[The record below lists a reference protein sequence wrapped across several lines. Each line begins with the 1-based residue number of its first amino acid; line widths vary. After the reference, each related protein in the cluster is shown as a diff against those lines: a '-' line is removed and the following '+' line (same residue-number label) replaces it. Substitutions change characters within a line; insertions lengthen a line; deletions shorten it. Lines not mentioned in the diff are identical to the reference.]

1 VSGVLTR
8 RRFAE
13 AALALAEAD
22 RDLAGVVEA
31 FGVPAP
37 RRRKPGFPTLLLLI
51 LEQQVSLASARA
63 TYQRLEAQCGGTPDP
78 DGFLA
83 LDDDALRR
91 IGLSRQK
98 ARYGRA
104 LARAVAGG
112 TLPLDRLARL
122 DDDEARARLTAI
134 TGIGAWTAD
143 VYLMMA
149 LGRPDIWPAGDLA
162 LAVAAER
169 VKRLPARPDRAALVA
184 LGETWRPWRAVAAQ
198 LLWHYYLSTVRKQ
211 RGETPT

>member
-1 VSGVLTR
+1 MSGVLTR
-8 RRFAE
+8 RRFVE
-13 AALALAEAD
+13 AAAALAEAD
-22 RDLAGVVEA
+22 RDLGRVVEA
-31 FGVPAP
+31 FGLPVL
-37 RRRKPGFPTLLLLI
+37 RHRKPGFPTLLLLI

-63 TYQRLEAQCGGTPDP
+63 TYQRLEAQLGGVPDP

-104 LARAVAGG
+104 LARAIADGA
-112 TLPLDRLARL
+112 LRLDRLARL
-122 DDDEARARLTAI
+122 DDDEARVRLTAI

-143 VYLMMA
+143 VYLMTA
-149 LGRPDIWPAGDLA
+149 LRRPDIWPVGDLA

-169 VKRLPARPDRAALVA
+169 GKRLSTRPDPAALVEM
-184 LGETWRPWRAVAAQ
+184 GEAWRPWRAVAAR

>member
-1 VSGVLTR
+1 MSGVLTR
-8 RRFAE
+8 RQFAE
-13 AALALAEAD
+13 AAAALAGAD
-22 RDLAGVVEA
+22 RDLARVVDA
-31 FGVPAP
+31 FGLPAP
-37 RRRKPGFPTLLLLI
+37 RRRKQGFPTLLLLI

-63 TYQRLEAQCGGTPDP
+63 TYGRLEARLGGAPDP
-78 DGFLA
+78 DGFLS
-83 LDDDALRR
+83 LDDDSLKR

-104 LARAVAGG
+104 LARAVIDG
-112 TLPLDRLARL
+112 TLPLGRLARL
-122 DDDEARARLTAI
+122 DDEEVRARLTAI

-169 VKRLPARPDRAALVA
+169 VKRLPARPGPAALVE
-184 LGETWRPWRAVAAQ
+184 LGEAWRPWRAVAAQ

-211 RGETPT
+211 RGERPT